1 MEVSEAEK
9 YSTEEEILLLVEEF
23 EAGTIPREAWKHR
36 EHLVVALYY
45 ISKFDLAAATKTM
58 RRGILRLLEH
68 GFGVDLEKE
77 MPYHETLT
85 IFWMNA
91 VHDFWTV
98 RRDRPL
104 CEIAAD
110 MIATL
115 DKDYPLEFYTRE
127 YLFSD
132 DARKRFVAPDLP

>member
-1 MEVSEAEK
+1 MNATRTEK
-9 YSTEEEILLLVEEF
+9 YSSEDEILRLVEDF
-23 EAGTIPREAWKHR
+23 EECTISREAWKHR

-45 ISKFDLAAATKTM
+45 VSKFDLDAATKHM

-68 GFGVDLEKE
+68 GFGIDLEKE

-85 IFWMNA
+85 IFWMRT
-91 VHDFWTV
+91 VHSFWSE

-104 CEIAAD
+104 SSIAAE
-110 MIATL
+110 MIASL
-115 DKDYPLEFYTRE
+115 DKDLPLRSYTRE

-132 DARKRFVAPDLP
+132 DARKRFVEPDLP

>member
-1 MEVSEAEK
+1 MNATRTEK
-9 YSTEEEILLLVEEF
+9 YGTEDEILRLVKDFEEC
-23 EAGTIPREAWKHR
+23 TIAREKWKHP

-45 ISKFDLAAATKTM
+45 VSKFDLAIATKRM

-91 VHDFWTV
+91 VHAFWL
-98 RRDRPL
+98 DHKHLPFA
-104 CEIAAD
+104 EIAND
-110 MIATL
+110 IAESL
-115 DKDYPLEFYTRE
+115 DKDHPLKFYTRE
-127 YLFSD
+127 LLFSD
-132 DARKRFVAPDLP
+132 EARKRFIEPDAA

>member
-1 MEVSEAEK
+1 MKAKVRQK
-9 YSTEEEILLLVEEF
+9 YSTEEDILRLVEQF
-23 EAGTIPREAWKHR
+23 EACSIPRNEWKHR

-45 ISKFDLAAATKTM
+45 VSKFDLDAATKRM

>member
-1 MEVSEAEK
+1 MNATRTEK
-9 YSTEEEILLLVEEF
+9 YGTEDEILRLVKDFEEC
-23 EAGTIPREAWKHR
+23 TIAREKWKHP

-45 ISKFDLAAATKTM
+45 VSKFDLAIATKRM

-85 IFWMNA
+85 IFWMRT
-91 VHDFWTV
+91 VHSFWSA

-104 CEIAAD
+104 SLIAAE
-110 MIATL
+110 MIASL
-115 DKDYPLEFYTRE
+115 DKDLPLRSYTRE
-127 YLFSD
+127 LLFSD
-132 DARKRFVAPDLP
+132 DARKRFVEPDLP